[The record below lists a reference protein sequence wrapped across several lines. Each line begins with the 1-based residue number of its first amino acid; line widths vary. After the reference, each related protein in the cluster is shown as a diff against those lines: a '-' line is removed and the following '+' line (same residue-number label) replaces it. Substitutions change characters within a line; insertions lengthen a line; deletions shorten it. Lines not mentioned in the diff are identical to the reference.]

1 MAHHRQSLNL
11 QQQQQQLLLLLAF
24 VFVLGFLTSSCHA
37 LYEDQVGVWDWHQ
50 QYIGRVKHAVFQTQ
64 GSGRKRV
71 VVATEQNALASL
83 NLRTGEIYWRHVL
96 GESDPI
102 DVLEL
107 ASGKYVMTLSGGTNV
122 RAWHLPDGVLIWE
135 AAIPSSKGSNPPRL
149 VALPV
154 DIDYDKIN
162 DLLVLSGS
170 VLTALSGQDG
180 TTIWKVDISGKD
192 VDIRDVI
199 VATEELK
206 AYGVGFIGDSGFTVI
221 EIDLQAGTIT
231 DRKTAMTSE
240 TLSVTE
246 LLVSKQ
252 FAVALDSKGTHLV
265 TVSINANGLTVLE
278 TALSSLS
285 LNAVG
290 LPKLLPT
297 KLDGAISL
305 ALGDLTAIVAVDPT
319 SGELRTVE
327 TLVGAVAVSDSLSVA
342 NSKHSV
348 AIIQLLEGGHSQN
361 TFSLHVHGEDWTEV
375 VQKETVKLPSHRG
388 HVQKVFLNAYL
399 RTDRT
404 HGFRALVVG
413 EDDSLLLLQQGEIV
427 WTREDELASIV
438 DAKSAELPLERDGVS
453 VAEVE
458 HDLAEWLKGHFLK
471 LKATLF
477 LASADEIAAVQES
490 RLNQADK
497 TKLTR
502 DHNGFRKLLL
512 VLTKS
517 GKLLALHTGDGRI
530 VWSLLIPG
538 FRAPHGGPQVC
549 PEKLLLWQVPHQHAE
564 ERPEV
569 LVLGKSCSTSDF
581 PAVLSWVDA
590 YKGIELHTMKLSYPV
605 THAFGLP
612 LTDSSEQRLHLFV
625 DDQAQAHLLPG
636 SEESLDLFLK
646 QKDNAYF
653 YEVDRTKGIIEGYGI
668 KGLVES
674 SRQTSSEGYL
684 FETEKLWSVVFPE
697 ETESIATVATRRPD
711 EVVHTQAK
719 VLGNREVLFKYLNK
733 NMIFVATVTPK
744 SVGLLG
750 AASPEDST
758 VVAYLIDT
766 VTGRILHRVTHP
778 SMQGPVHAVLSEN
791 WVVYHY
797 FNLRNHRYEMS
808 VLETYD
814 QSRVGDKG
822 VMQLMLGRH
831 NASAPLSS
839 YSSSNVEVK
848 GQSYFFTYTVK
859 TLTVTTTAR
868 GITSKQLLLGTVTDQ
883 VLALDKRLLDP
894 RRSATP
900 TPSEREEGIL
910 PLTDAIPISPQGY
923 LTNGYQVEG
932 LRGILTIPARLEST
946 CLVFA
951 YGLDLFYTRTAPSR
965 TYDSLTEDFS
975 YALLLM
981 TIVALLIAIA
991 VTYVLAE
998 RKELAEKWK

>member
-1 MAHHRQSLNL
+1 MAHHR
-11 QQQQQQLLLLLAF
+11 QQLLLLLAF
-24 VFVLGFLTSSCHA
+24 VFVLGFLTSSCRA

-96 GESDPI
+96 GESDTI

-154 DIDYDKIN
+154 DIDNDKIN
-162 DLLVLSGS
+162 DLIVLSGS

-206 AYGVGFIGDSGFTVI
+206 AYGVGFIGDSGFTMI

-265 TVSINANGLTVLE
+265 TVSINANGLTVLK

-305 ALGDLTAIVAVDPT
+305 ALDDLTAIVAVDPT
-319 SGELRTVE
+319 SGELRMVE

-375 VQKETVKLPSHRG
+375 VQKETIKLPSHRG
-388 HVQKVFLNAYL
+388 QVQKVFLNAYL

-581 PAVLSWVDA
+581 PSVLSWVDA

-674 SRQTSSEGYL
+674 SRQTSNEGYL

-859 TLTVTTTAR
+859 ALTVTTTAR

-975 YALLLM
+975 YALLLI

>member
-11 QQQQQQLLLLLAF
+11 QQQLLLLLAF

-135 AAIPSSKGSNPPRL
+135 TAIPSSKGSNPPRL

-154 DIDYDKIN
+154 DIDNDKIN

-180 TTIWKVDISGKD
+180 MTIWKVDISGKD

-458 HDLAEWLKGHFLK
+458 HDLAELLKDSMVPPYSRVPCTSWW
-471 LKATLF
+471 ATRF
-477 LASADEIAAVQES
+477 VQ
-490 RLNQADK
+490 K
-497 TKLTR
+497 
-502 DHNGFRKLLL
+502 
-512 VLTKS
+512 
-517 GKLLALHTGDGRI
+517 
-530 VWSLLIPG
+530 
-538 FRAPHGGPQVC
+538 
-549 PEKLLLWQVPHQHAE
+549 KLLLWQVPHQHAE

-653 YEVDRTKGIIEGYGI
+653 HEVDRTKGIIEGYGI

-778 SMQGPVHAVLSEN
+778 SMQGPVHAAVLVLQVLSEN

-814 QSRVGDKG
+814 QSRV
-822 VMQLMLGRH
+822 
-831 NASAPLSS
+831 
-839 YSSSNVEVK
+839 
-848 GQSYFFTYTVK
+848 
-859 TLTVTTTAR
+859 
-868 GITSKQLLLGTVTDQ
+868 

>member
-1 MAHHRQSLNL
+1 MAHQRQSQNL
-11 QQQQQQLLLLLAF
+11 QQLLLLAF
-24 VFVLGFLTSSCHA
+24 LFLLGFLTSSCHA

-96 GESDPI
+96 GESDTI

-107 ASGKYVMTLSGGTNV
+107 ASGKYVMTMSGGTNV
-122 RAWHLPDGVLIWE
+122 RAWHLPDGLLIWE
-135 AAIPSSKGSNPPRL
+135 AAIPSSKGSNPLRL

-154 DIDYDKIN
+154 DIDNDKIN

-170 VLTALSGQDG
+170 VLTAFSGQDG

-206 AYGVGFIGDSGFTVI
+206 AYGVGFIGDSGFTMI

-265 TVSINANGLTVLE
+265 TVSINTNGLTVLE

-319 SGELRTVE
+319 SGELRMVE

-375 VQKETVKLPSHRG
+375 VQQEMIKLPSHRG
-388 HVQKVFLNAYL
+388 QVQKVFLNAYL

-458 HDLAEWLKGHFLK
+458 HDLAEWLKVIYLS
-471 LKATLF
+471 LF
-477 LASADEIAAVQES
+477 
-490 RLNQADK
+490 RL
-497 TKLTR
+497 
-502 DHNGFRKLLL
+502 
-512 VLTKS
+512 
-517 GKLLALHTGDGRI
+517 
-530 VWSLLIPG
+530 
-538 FRAPHGGPQVC
+538 
-549 PEKLLLWQVPHQHAE
+549 
-564 ERPEV
+564 
-569 LVLGKSCSTSDF
+569 
-581 PAVLSWVDA
+581 
-590 YKGIELHTMKLSYPV
+590 
-605 THAFGLP
+605 
-612 LTDSSEQRLHLFV
+612 
-625 DDQAQAHLLPG
+625 
-636 SEESLDLFLK
+636 
-646 QKDNAYF
+646 
-653 YEVDRTKGIIEGYGI
+653 
-668 KGLVES
+668 
-674 SRQTSSEGYL
+674 
-684 FETEKLWSVVFPE
+684 
-697 ETESIATVATRRPD
+697 
-711 EVVHTQAK
+711 
-719 VLGNREVLFKYLNK
+719 
-733 NMIFVATVTPK
+733 
-744 SVGLLG
+744 
-750 AASPEDST
+750 
-758 VVAYLIDT
+758 
-766 VTGRILHRVTHP
+766 
-778 SMQGPVHAVLSEN
+778 
-791 WVVYHY
+791 
-797 FNLRNHRYEMS
+797 
-808 VLETYD
+808 
-814 QSRVGDKG
+814 
-822 VMQLMLGRH
+822 
-831 NASAPLSS
+831 
-839 YSSSNVEVK
+839 
-848 GQSYFFTYTVK
+848 
-859 TLTVTTTAR
+859 
-868 GITSKQLLLGTVTDQ
+868 
-883 VLALDKRLLDP
+883 
-894 RRSATP
+894 
-900 TPSEREEGIL
+900 
-910 PLTDAIPISPQGY
+910 
-923 LTNGYQVEG
+923 
-932 LRGILTIPARLEST
+932 
-946 CLVFA
+946 
-951 YGLDLFYTRTAPSR
+951 
-965 TYDSLTEDFS
+965 FS
-975 YALLLM
+975 
-981 TIVALLIAIA
+981 
-991 VTYVLAE
+991 
-998 RKELAEKWK
+998 

>member
-11 QQQQQQLLLLLAF
+11 QQQQLLLLLAF
-24 VFVLGFLTSSCHA
+24 VCVLGFLTSSCHA

-96 GESDPI
+96 GESDTI

-122 RAWHLPDGVLIWE
+122 RAWHLPDGILIWE

-154 DIDYDKIN
+154 DIDNDKIN

-180 TTIWKVDISGKD
+180 TTIWKVDISGND

-206 AYGVGFIGDSGFTVI
+206 AYGVGFIGDSGFTMI

-252 FAVALDSKGTHLV
+252 FAVALDSKGTHLI

-278 TALSSLS
+278 TALSSLFP
-285 LNAVG
+285 NAVG

-319 SGELRTVE
+319 SGELRMVE

-361 TFSLHVHGEDWTEV
+361 TFSLHVQGEDWTEV
-375 VQKETVKLPSHRG
+375 VQKEMIRLPSHRG
-388 HVQKVFLNAYL
+388 QVQKVFLNAYL

-590 YKGIELHTMKLSYPV
+590 YKGIELRTVKLSYPV

-859 TLTVTTTAR
+859 ALTVTTTAR

-975 YALLLM
+975 YALLLI